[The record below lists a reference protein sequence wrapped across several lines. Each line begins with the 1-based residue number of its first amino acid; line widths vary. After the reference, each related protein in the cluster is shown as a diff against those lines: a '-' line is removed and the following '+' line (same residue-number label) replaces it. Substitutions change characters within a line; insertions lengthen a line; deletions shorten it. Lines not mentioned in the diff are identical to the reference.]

1 MKSLFRNV
9 KQGLEREAIRTDKN
23 GNLARTNHPKALGAP
38 LTHPHI
44 TLDFAEAQIEF
55 VTPPVLHEDT
65 VRNFAEKL
73 YRWTGKNVGKELLW
87 PLSMPPALPAH
98 KDIPLAYFGSS
109 ADAKQKNIYRE
120 GLKQRDR
127 KSTRLN

>member
-1 MKSLFRNV
+1 MKSLFWNV

-55 VTPPVLHEDT
+55 VTPPLMQEAEL
-65 VRNFAEKL
+65 RYFAEKL
-73 YRWTGKNVGKELLW
+73 YRWTGKR
-87 PLSMPPALPAH
+87 
-98 KDIPLAYFGSS
+98 
-109 ADAKQKNIYRE
+109 AKVLVRSFC
-120 GLKQRDR
+120 GH
-127 KSTRLN
+127 